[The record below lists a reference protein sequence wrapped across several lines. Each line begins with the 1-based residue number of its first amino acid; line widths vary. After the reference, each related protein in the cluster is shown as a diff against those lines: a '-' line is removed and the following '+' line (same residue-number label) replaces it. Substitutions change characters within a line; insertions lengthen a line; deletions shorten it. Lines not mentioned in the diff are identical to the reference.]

1 MIAMAAIRSFAWW
14 VLLGTILF
22 ASCKRPAVDS
32 AVPTNNSLYFP
43 PTIGAWQTTTPA
55 ALGWNSAALNSTF
68 GFLDQKNTKAFIV
81 LKNGELVVEKYF
93 GTFTQDSVWYWASA
107 AKTLTA
113 VLVGIAQQQGKLRLT
128 DRTNRYLGAGF
139 TNAPLAKEN
148 AITIFHQLTMTT
160 GLDDGV
166 PNDDCTTPACLLFK
180 ADVGT
185 RWAYHNAPYT
195 LLDKVIENATQT
207 NFQTY
212 TRQQVGTPIG
222 MGGLWVNN
230 GFNNVYYSN
239 ARSMARFGLLL
250 LAKGQWNGT
259 NIINNTYVD
268 SMATT
273 SNSLNQSYGLLT
285 WLAGKP
291 SYMLPTVQTV
301 FNGSLVPNAP
311 ADMLAAL
318 GKNDQ
323 KIYVVPSKNLVV
335 IRMGNSAGNVQLA
348 ASSFDNELWGYLR
361 QVWP

>member
-1 MIAMAAIRSFAWW
+1 MYTIRWFGW
-14 VLLGTILF
+14 VLFGVMLF
-22 ASCKRPAVDS
+22 TACKKPATDRTGPV
-32 AVPTNNSLYFP
+32 NNSLYFP
-43 PTIGAWQTTTPA
+43 PATGAWQTTTPA
-55 ALGWNSAALNSTF
+55 ALGWNTAALNSTF
-68 GFLDQKNTKAFIV
+68 SFLDQKNTKAFIV

-93 GTFTQDSVWYWASA
+93 GSFTQDSVWYWASA
-107 AKTLTA
+107 GKTLTA

-128 DRTNRYLGAGF
+128 DRSNRYLGTGF
-139 TNAPLAKEN
+139 TSAPLAKEN
-148 AITIFHQLTMTT
+148 AITIFHQLSMTS
-160 GLDDGV
+160 GLDDAV
-166 PNDDCTTPACLLFK
+166 PNDDCTTPACLQFR
-180 ADVGT
+180 ADAGT

-207 NFQTY
+207 NFQAY
-212 TRQQVGTPIG
+212 TRQQVATPIG
-222 MGGLWVNN
+222 MGGLWVNV

-239 ARSMARFGLLL
+239 ARNMARFGLLL
-250 LAKGQWNGT
+250 LARGQWNGN
-259 NIINNTYVD
+259 NIVNSTYVD
-268 SMATT
+268 SMAAT

-291 SYMLPTVQTV
+291 SYMLPTIQTV
-301 FNGSLVPNAP
+301 LNGSLVPNAP
-311 ADMLAAL
+311 TDMFAAL